1 MKNPLLNFLSHKTA
15 SNKPQNH
22 HNFHPQKATQK
33 YKIHQNLM
41 QKRHKHTKAPQRN
54 TKNAFILLD
63 FVLAMSILSLI
74 IIVLMQASAHFQRQ
88 NLAKSTQ
95 HLKGLEASNAIDIVR
110 NLLEM
115 HSSIDFSHNRLKLDN
130 HTIWLDSHTL
140 LLDNSPILHNVFK
153 FSITPQGQSGFSIS
167 LCYATIH
174 AKQSCISKAGFLSTI
189 QPPSTDKNQTSSP
202 KNTKF

>member
-1 MKNPLLNFLSHKTA
+1 
-15 SNKPQNH
+15 
-22 HNFHPQKATQK
+22 
-33 YKIHQNLM
+33 M
-41 QKRHKHTKAPQRN
+41 QKRHKHTKALQRSA
-54 TKNAFILLD
+54 KNAFILLD

-110 NLLEM
+110 NLLEK
-115 HSSIDFSHNRLKLDN
+115 HSSIDFSHDRLKLDN

-167 LCYATIH
+167 LCYATSQ
-174 AKQSCISKAGFLSTI
+174 AKQSCISKAGFLSTV
-189 QPPSTDKNQTSSP
+189 QPPSTDKNQTSSQ
-202 KNTKF
+202 KNTRL

>member
-22 HNFHPQKATQK
+22 HNFYPQKPHKIQ
-33 YKIHQNLM
+33 IHQNLM
-41 QKRHKHTKAPQRN
+41 QKRHKHTKALHRSA
-54 TKNAFILLD
+54 KNAFILLD

-74 IIVLMQASAHFQRQ
+74 IIALMQASAHFQRQ

-115 HSSIDFSHNRLKLDN
+115 HSSIDFSHDMLKLDN
-130 HTIWLDSHTL
+130 HIIWLDSHTL

-167 LCYATIH
+167 LCYATSH
-174 AKQSCISKAGFLSTI
+174 AKQSCISKAGFFSTI
-189 QPPSTDKNQTSSP
+189 QPLSTDKNQTSSP
-202 KNTKF
+202 KNTKL